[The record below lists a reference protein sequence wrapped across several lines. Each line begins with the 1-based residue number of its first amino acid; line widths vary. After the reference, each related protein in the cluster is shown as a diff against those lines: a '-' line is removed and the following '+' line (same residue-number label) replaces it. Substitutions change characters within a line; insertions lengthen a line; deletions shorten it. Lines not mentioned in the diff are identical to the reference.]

1 MDKINKR
8 SFLGRVLG
16 AVGILNSTPVATQTL
31 TSEPEALIKPKEV
44 KSNYGEVKGFSGT
57 NNYTGRYYSDV
68 YSCTGTVI
76 YSG

>member
-16 AVGILNSTPVATQTL
+16 AVGILNSTPVVTQTL
-31 TSEPEALIKPKEV
+31 TSEPEILIKPKEV
-44 KSNYGEVKGFSGT
+44 KGFSVT
-57 NNYTGRYYSDV
+57 NNCTGRYLDI